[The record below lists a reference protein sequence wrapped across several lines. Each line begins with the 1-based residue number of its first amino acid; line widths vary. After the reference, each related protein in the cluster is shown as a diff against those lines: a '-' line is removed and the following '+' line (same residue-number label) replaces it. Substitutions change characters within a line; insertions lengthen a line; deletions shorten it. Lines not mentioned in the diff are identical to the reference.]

1 LAMQYVERIAA
12 RIERA
17 SASVARLLDRRPV
30 AAWCVFSL
38 LYFGAAAW
46 RASRKP
52 FWYDELVTLH
62 LSRLPGMTEL
72 WAAFRTATDSMPP
85 LLHLLTGASVAIFGE
100 GHVSARVPAM
110 VGVWIMC
117 LCLYVFVRRHCPALY
132 GWAAAATMALAMA
145 SLRFCEE
152 ARCYG
157 LLMGFTGLALVF
169 WQSAIG
175 RHRRLCLCGL
185 ALSVAAAVF
194 CHSLAGL
201 LVAVLG
207 SGELARARV
216 RRKLD
221 WAVFAAL
228 LAAASAI
235 LLLIPSAQAGA
246 AAYAGS
252 QWSRP
257 RLSGILEAYQ
267 FLLGPLVVPLWT
279 ALVLACA
286 WWSLRA
292 ANDLSPARSPVWRMP
307 HAEAV
312 LALAFLALP
321 VLTAMAGF
329 LTGVFAPRYALPALA
344 GLCIMTAYL
353 SRAVERNGPML
364 GVLVVATALAWLA
377 LETARRPP
385 LTAYAQSA
393 AWALAARTNP
403 DLPIVVDD
411 AFAFLCEL
419 HYAPRD
425 IAPRLVFLADAA
437 RAHRASGNKSATT
450 GLVLLARR
458 APLRVEQPERF
469 LAAHRRFYLLGT
481 EWFESWLRAHLV
493 ESGAG
498 VRLLRAGKFG
508 ELYLVE
514 IDR

>member
-411 AFAFLCEL
+411 AFAFLREL

-437 RAHRASGNKSATT
+437 RASGLRQQVGDDRFGPA
-450 GLVLLARR
+450 GAPGAAARR
-458 APLRVEQPERF
+458 AAGEVSGGPSQVLPAGNGVVRV
-469 LAAHRRFYLLGT
+469 LAARALGGIRRRRSPLARGQIR
-481 EWFESWLRAHLV
+481 RAL
-493 ESGAG
+493 SG
-498 VRLLRAGKFG
+498 R
-508 ELYLVE
+508 
-514 IDR
+514 D